1 MLKIEKSLHSNPKLR
16 EKHAEIGYRTLGR
29 IRLWDGVAPI
39 VHSHHEWYDG
49 SGYAEGLA
57 GDAIPLESRI
67 IAVCDAFDSM
77 VSTTSYQSA
86 VSLQEAVAEIRR
98 GAGTQFDPKVAET
111 FTDLVEK
118 GDISE

>member
-1 MLKIEKSLHSNPKLR
+1 M
-16 EKHAEIGYRTLGR
+16 LGR
-29 IRLWDGVAPI
+29 IRLWESVAPI

-49 SGYAEGLA
+49 NGYAEGLA

-86 VSLQEAVAEIRR
+86 VSVEEAVAEIRR
-98 GAGTQFDPKVAET
+98 GMGTQFDPRVAQT
-111 FTDLVEK
+111 FIDLVGQGE
-118 GDISE
+118 ISE